1 MLAIGTLVTGGLI
14 HSPSGLCFCH
24 CTVSSFRAQT
34 TAHLVLSP
42 LLRPRKAPD
51 MQGAWQLHC
60 VDEGSAGL
68 HLSTL
73 GPCPGLHKMVSGTF

>member
-42 LLRPRKAPD
+42 LETS
-51 MQGAWQLHC
+51 QSSGH
-60 VDEGSAGL
+60 AGCL
-68 HLSTL
+68 ATAL
-73 GPCPGLHKMVSGTF
+73 C